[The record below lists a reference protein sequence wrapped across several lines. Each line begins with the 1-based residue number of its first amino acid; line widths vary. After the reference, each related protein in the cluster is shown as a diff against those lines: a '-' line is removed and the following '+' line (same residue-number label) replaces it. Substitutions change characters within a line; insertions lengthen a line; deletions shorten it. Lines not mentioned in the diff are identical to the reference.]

1 MTSLQQFLEQDK
13 ERFLQQCSSSKT
25 PQETLRTAEDE
36 LSRILSLYNE
46 QTNSEA
52 VKQSAMHMI
61 QAVRMSLP
69 LIDSD
74 GNAKIYSRTEYGTK
88 QVKEK
93 KSIWF
98 WVLLLAAAACCVS
111 SIVVL
116 VLFASSLL
124 KSMNTIVG
132 LVLALAA
139 MALFFLAGCL
149 SAKKQQKKAE
159 DLYAETVIDA
169 EKVYHTLL
177 SALTSIDKNLE
188 DMKREEILSQKKK
201 LLDHDDFMD
210 RAQLDLLC
218 SLLESAYAE
227 TDNDYAKEVISD
239 IRFYLHKQNIETV
252 EYSDEH
258 KTWFDQMPS
267 GRKATIR
274 PALAVD
280 GTLIRKGLASGGSL

>member
-25 PQETLRTAEDE
+25 PQEMIRVCEDE
-36 LSRILSLYNE
+36 LSRILSMYNE
-46 QTNSEA
+46 QPGSDA
-52 VKQSAMHMI
+52 VKQAALNMI
-61 QAVRMSLP
+61 QSVRMSLP

-74 GNAKIYSRTEYGTK
+74 GDAKIYSRTEYGTK
-88 QVKEK
+88 QVKAK
-93 KSIWF
+93 KSAWF
-98 WVLLLAAAACCVS
+98 WVLLVLAAGCCIAS
-111 SIVVL
+111 AVVL

-124 KSMNTIVG
+124 KSVNTIIG
-132 LVLALAA
+132 LALALVS
-139 MALFFLAGCL
+139 MCLFYLAG
-149 SAKKQQKKAE
+149 SFASKTQQKKSE
-159 DLYAETVIDA
+159 DLYAETVISG
-169 EKVYHTLL
+169 EKVFHTLL
-177 SALTSIDKNLE
+177 SALTAVDKNLE

-210 RAQLDLLC
+210 QKQLDLLC

-227 TDNDYAKEVISD
+227 IDNDYAKEVISD

-252 EYSDEH
+252 EYSEEH

-274 PALAVD
+274 PALSVD
-280 GTLIRKGLASGGSL
+280 GTMIRKGLASGGSL